1 MVTFILF
8 LVEFV
13 RGAYLAS
20 FLPVYTMEGLGL
32 TLTVAG
38 TAVTAHYITDTSI
51 KTFLGYLLDRF
62 SARLIIFVGLM
73 ISFAGLLLT
82 IFGTQPWMII
92 VSSAL
97 FGIGVSPIWIVS
109 LSKVKGKDRAA
120 QMGTIYTM
128 WLIGL
133 GGGPVVINFFLDI
146 SLTLSYSLLG
156 SLWLGTILCAFWV
169 PNEKISSL
177 PLPPLKKQWRSLVE
191 RLKDMKVLLPGMI
204 LQTTA
209 AGMLVPILPSFATKS
224 LGLTYSQYSFI
235 LILGGASAVLGL
247 IPMGKFSDRGG
258 KKWFLVIGFVLFAI
272 CLASLT
278 VSSNFYTTMAN
289 AILLGVSYAAVLP
302 VWNAILSY
310 QVPAGQEGLGWGIF
324 SSVEGIGI
332 MIGPMVGG
340 WIASLYS
347 ENVTV
352 WISAILLGGIALF
365 YLLLPFQRLIGKG
378 GT

>member
-1 MVTFILF
+1 
-8 LVEFV
+8 
-13 RGAYLAS
+13 
-20 FLPVYTMEGLGL
+20 
-32 TLTVAG
+32 
-38 TAVTAHYITDTSI
+38 
-51 KTFLGYLLDRF
+51 
-62 SARLIIFVGLM
+62 
-73 ISFAGLLLT
+73 
-82 IFGTQPWMII
+82 
-92 VSSAL
+92 
-97 FGIGVSPIWIVS
+97 
-109 LSKVKGKDRAA
+109 
-120 QMGTIYTM
+120 
-128 WLIGL
+128 
-133 GGGPVVINFFLDI
+133 
-146 SLTLSYSLLG
+146 
-156 SLWLGTILCAFWV
+156 
-169 PNEKISSL
+169 
-177 PLPPLKKQWRSLVE
+177 
-191 RLKDMKVLLPGMI
+191 MKVLLPGMI

-258 KKWFLVIGFVLFAI
+258 KKWFLVIGFALFAI

-365 YLLLPFQRLIGKG
+365 YLLLPFQRVIGKG

>member
-365 YLLLPFQRLIGKG
+365 YLLLPFQRVIGKG

>member
-258 KKWFLVIGFVLFAI
+258 KKWFLVIGFALFAI

-365 YLLLPFQRLIGKG
+365 YLLLPFQRVIGKG